1 MVVMAAKGG
10 SPLPGS
16 PVRQPHNPISR
27 PQIETVVSRSVAIFA
42 LLFGLQ
48 ALPAALQQL
57 PTAATVWAIIF
68 GAGIYGGIAAT
79 LVASFAKRGV
89 RLVNA
94 YVSLA
99 YILALAG
106 WSFVVEEPLT
116 VATERPWLWLLCTV
130 ATSTAAIALSA
141 WQATAYLFVTPV
153 VYGIV
158 RITPAGGGASLP
170 SATLDIAYAI
180 ILGGAVLILITLLRQ
195 AAASVDSAQGT
206 ALDRY
211 AHAVRQHATE
221 VERVQVDSIVHD
233 SVLTTLL
240 SAARAD
246 TPEAMNL
253 ATGMARSA
261 MGHLKDAAA
270 ASPDSDATVT
280 LDQLAGRIADSTSTL
295 SGPFELRTREVE
307 AGSIPIQ
314 CSEALYSAAM
324 QAMVNSLQHAGDGDD
339 VHRWLVV
346 EGSAGG
352 GIRIGV
358 GDDGVG
364 FTFDAVPNE
373 RLGLRVSII
382 ERVTNAGGSVQID
395 AGIDRGTVIWITWPG
410 VATGTIEQAD
420 FDAVPSAVE
429 TSRAAPS
436 TAATSTAATSTAATG
451 DGRSL

>member
-1 MVVMAAKGG
+1 MVVMAAKGAV
-10 SPLPGS
+10 PLPGS

-48 ALPAALQQL
+48 AVPAALQQL
-57 PTAATVWAIIF
+57 PTAATGWAVIF
-68 GAGIYGGIAAT
+68 GVGIYGGIAAT
-79 LVASFAKRGV
+79 LVASFAKRWV
-89 RLVNA
+89 RAVNA

-130 ATSTAAIALSA
+130 ATSTAAIAFST

-153 VYGIV
+153 VYGLV
-158 RITPAGGGASLP
+158 RITPAGGGAPLS

-240 SAARAD
+240 SAARAY
-246 TPEAMNL
+246 TPEAKNL
-253 ATGMARSA
+253 ATRMAHSA
-261 MGHLKDAAA
+261 MGHLEDAAA
-270 ASPDSDATVT
+270 ASPDHDATVT
-280 LDQLAGRIADSTSTL
+280 LDQLACRIADSTSTL
-295 SGPFELRTREVE
+295 SGPFELRTRGVE

-314 CSEALYSAAM
+314 CSEALYSAAI
-324 QAMVNSLQHAGDGDD
+324 QAMVNSLQHAGAGDD

-346 EGSAGG
+346 EGAAGG

-364 FTFDAVPNE
+364 FTFDTIPNE

-382 ERVTNAGGSVQID
+382 ERVTNAGGSVEID
-395 AGIDRGTVIWITWPG
+395 AGIDRGAVIWINWPG
-410 VATGTIEQAD
+410 VSAPTIEQAG
-420 FDAVPSAVE
+420 FDAVPSA
-429 TSRAAPS
+429 
-436 TAATSTAATSTAATG
+436 AATSAAATSAAATSAAG
-451 DGRSL
+451 PREGHSL

>member
-1 MVVMAAKGG
+1 MVVMAAKGAV
-10 SPLPGS
+10 PLPGS

-48 ALPAALQQL
+48 AVPAALQQL
-57 PTAATVWAIIF
+57 PTAATGWAVIF
-68 GAGIYGGIAAT
+68 GVGIYGGIAAT
-79 LVASFAKRGV
+79 LVASFAKRWV
-89 RLVNA
+89 RAVNA

-130 ATSTAAIALSA
+130 ATSTAAIAFST

-153 VYGIV
+153 VYGLV
-158 RITPAGGGASLP
+158 RITPAGGGAPLS

-240 SAARAD
+240 SAARAY
-246 TPEAMNL
+246 TPEAKNL
-253 ATGMARSA
+253 ATRMAHSA
-261 MGHLKDAAA
+261 MGHLEDAAA
-270 ASPDSDATVT
+270 ASPDHDATVT
-280 LDQLAGRIADSTSTL
+280 LDQLACRIADSTSTL
-295 SGPFELRTREVE
+295 SGPFELRTRGVE

-314 CSEALYSAAM
+314 CSEALYSAAI
-324 QAMVNSLQHAGDGDD
+324 QAMVNSLQHAGAGDD

-346 EGSAGG
+346 EGAAGG

-364 FTFDAVPNE
+364 FTFDTIPNE

-382 ERVTNAGGSVQID
+382 ERVTNAGGSVEID
-395 AGIDRGTVIWITWPG
+395 AGIDRGAVIWINWPG
-410 VATGTIEQAD
+410 VSTPTIEQAG
-420 FDAVPSAVE
+420 FDAVPSA
-429 TSRAAPS
+429 
-436 TAATSTAATSTAATG
+436 AATSAAG
-451 DGRSL
+451 PREGHSL

>member
-1 MVVMAAKGG
+1 MVVMAAKGAV
-10 SPLPGS
+10 PLPGS
-16 PVRQPHNPISR
+16 LVRQPHNPISR

-48 ALPAALQQL
+48 VVPAALQQL
-57 PTAATVWAIIF
+57 PTAATGWAIIF
-68 GAGIYGGIAAT
+68 GVGIYGGIAAT
-79 LVASFAKRGV
+79 LVASFAKRWV
-89 RLVNA
+89 RAVNA

-130 ATSTAAIALSA
+130 ATSTAAIAFST

-153 VYGIV
+153 VYGLV
-158 RITPAGGGASLP
+158 RITPAGGGALLS

-240 SAARAD
+240 SAARAY
-246 TPEAMNL
+246 TPEAKSL
-253 ATGMARSA
+253 ATRMAHSA

-270 ASPDSDATVT
+270 ASPDYDATVT
-280 LDQLAGRIADSTSTL
+280 LDQLATRIADSTSTL
-295 SGPFELRTREVE
+295 SGPFELRTRGVE

-324 QAMVNSLQHAGDGDD
+324 QAMVNSLQHAGAGDD

-346 EGSAGG
+346 EGAAGG

-364 FTFDAVPNE
+364 FTFDTIPNE

-382 ERVTNAGGSVQID
+382 ERVTNAGGSVEID
-395 AGIDRGTVIWITWPG
+395 AGIDRGAVIWINWPG
-410 VATGTIEQAD
+410 VVTPTIEQAG
-420 FDAVPSAVE
+420 FDAVPSAAA
-429 TSRAAPS
+429 TSA
-436 TAATSTAATSTAATG
+436 AATSTADPREG
-451 DGRSL
+451 HSL